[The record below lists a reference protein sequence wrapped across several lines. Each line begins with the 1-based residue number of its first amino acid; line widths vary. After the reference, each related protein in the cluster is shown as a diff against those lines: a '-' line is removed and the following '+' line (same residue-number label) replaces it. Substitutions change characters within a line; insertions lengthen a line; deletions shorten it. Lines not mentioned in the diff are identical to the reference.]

1 MIKDNITVRFLN
13 PDEYSLIDRFFDDEK
28 VPRLDPV
35 WSKVVAAFD
44 TTTDQVVGIMV
55 LQLVAHAEPIIID
68 PVYRGEGIWRPM
80 AEMMDGYA
88 EFVCIPGLYTQPT
101 GEAAKAICRKM
112 GFEERE
118 HPLWCKLY
126 SQNIEGLMPQGE

>member
-1 MIKDNITVRFLN
+1 MNDNITVRFLD
-13 PDEYSLIDRFFDDEK
+13 PSEYPLIDRFFDEEG
-28 VPRLDPV
+28 VPRLDPA

-44 TTTDQVVGIMV
+44 TSIGQVVGIMV

-68 PVYRGEGIWRPM
+68 PAYRGEGIWRPM

-101 GEAAKAICRKM
+101 NPAAHAICEKM

-118 HPLWCKLY
+118 YPLFCKIY
-126 SQNIEGLMPQGE
+126 DKNIKGLMPQGG